1 MQNYEQMRLIMD
13 WERDNFGLGIHYKN
27 RLAKKSID
35 EVKNELAKLTNKYKG
50 MTLSVKKE
58 RPKRNNNLIRFK

>member
-27 RLAKKSID
+27 RLAKKSVV
-35 EVKNELAKLTNKYKG
+35 EVKNELTKLTNKYKG
-50 MTLSVKKE
+50 VTLSVKKE
-58 RPKRNNNLIRFK
+58 KSKRNNNLIRFK